1 MNEERYIYELSKLSN
16 DELLGELFYNKE
28 QMEKARIGASGN
40 REKMIILEKK
50 REQYY
55 LCKEYILTQRMKK
68 ACK

>member
-16 DELLGELFYNKE
+16 DELLGELLGELFYNKE

-40 REKMIILEKK
+40 QEKMIILEKK

-55 LCKEYILTQRMKK
+55 LCKKYILEQRMK
-68 ACK
+68 

>member
-28 QMEKARIGASGN
+28 QMEKARIDASGN
-40 REKMIILEKK
+40 QEKMIILEKK

-55 LCKEYILTQRMKK
+55 LCKEYILTQRMK
-68 ACK
+68 

>member
-28 QMEKARIGASGN
+28 QMEQARKGASGN
-40 REKMIILEKK
+40 QEKMIILEKK

-55 LCKEYILTQRMKK
+55 LCKEYILTQRMK
-68 ACK
+68 

>member
-28 QMEKARIGASGN
+28 QMEQARKGASGN
-40 REKMIILEKK
+40 QEKMIILEKK

-55 LCKEYILTQRMKK
+55 LCNEYILTQRMK
-68 ACK
+68 